1 MFERHFNSQ
10 LPHPHVPFGIPP
22 THQAVFIVPP
32 APPQS
37 LVIKPRKVWLRERLM
52 DIILAISLRTLQ
64 DQVVPEEWLTELA
77 TITIEINEMIEEGR
91 IS

>member
-1 MFERHFNSQ
+1 
-10 LPHPHVPFGIPP
+10 
-22 THQAVFIVPP
+22 
-32 APPQS
+32 
-37 LVIKPRKVWLRERLM
+37 M

-77 TITIEINEMIEEGR
+77 TITIEINEMIEERR